1 MNYSEIAFSDA
12 SKRFQERYGSRASY
26 ARMEQYKITDG
37 LTESEVDF
45 ISRQDNFYMGTIG
58 ESGFP
63 YIQFRGGPKGF
74 LKVLDEQTLG
84 FIDFGGNKQYISVG
98 NLATNNKI
106 SLFLLDQAAKARL
119 KIYAEAEVLEIE
131 GNKQLFDKLNLE
143 DYKFK
148 PERIIVLNVKA
159 YDWNCPQHITERYT
173 LEEIRDEFMAQHE
186 YINKLRAEVAGLK
199 KGWGSSPK
207 VRKGLGV

>member
-1 MNYSEIAFSDA
+1 MNYSKIAFSDA

-26 ARMEQYKITDG
+26 ARQEQYKITDG
-37 LTESEVDF
+37 LTEYEEDF
-45 ISRQDNFYMGTIG
+45 ISHQDNFYMATIG
-58 ESGFP
+58 ENGFP

-74 LKVLDEQTLG
+74 LKVLDEKTLG
-84 FIDFGGNKQYISVG
+84 FIDFGGNKQYVTIG

-106 SLFLLDQAAKARL
+106 ALFLLDQAAKARL
-119 KIYAEAEVLEIE
+119 KIYAEAKVLEIE
-131 GNKQLFDKLNLE
+131 DNQELFDKLNLE
-143 DYKFK
+143 GYKFK

-186 YINKLRAEVAGLK
+186 YINKLREENTLLKERLAEGQ
-199 KGWGSSPK
+199 
-207 VRKGLGV
+207 

>member
-45 ISRQDNFYMGTIG
+45 ISHQDNFYMATIG

-131 GNKQLFDKLNLE
+131 GNEQLFDKLNLE
-143 DYKFK
+143 GYKFK

-199 KGWGSSPK
+199 K
-207 VRKGLGV
+207 RLGE

>member
-26 ARMEQYKITDG
+26 ARQEQYKIADG
-37 LTESEVDF
+37 LTEYEEDF
-45 ISRQDNFYMGTIG
+45 ISHQDNFYMATIG
-58 ESGFP
+58 ENGFP

-74 LKVLDEQTLG
+74 LKVLDEKTLG
-84 FIDFGGNKQYISVG
+84 FIDFGGNKQYVTIG

-106 SLFLLDQAAKARL
+106 ALFLLDQAAKARL
-119 KIYAEAEVLEIE
+119 KIYAEAEVLEIADNQE
-131 GNKQLFDKLNLE
+131 LFDKLDLE

-186 YINKLRAEVAGLK
+186 YINKLREENALLK
-199 KGWGSSPK
+199 ERLEARG
-207 VRKGLGV
+207 